1 VFKLEGEQSEMS
13 EVDSEN
19 STFQEP
25 SVTTSI
31 LANIPNCL
39 HTILQENVQRTSERG
54 KSILVSSNNLA
65 NRFILERWGIR
76 SSQRRRYKNLFSTVR
91 KQCRALFRNY
101 LLRGNVVWKTQTEE
115 FAFGVFK
122 FDEVRGNLILG
133 FVPPCGYLDWRYVS
147 DET

>member
-1 VFKLEGEQSEMS
+1 MS
-13 EVDSEN
+13 ELDSED

-25 SVTTSI
+25 LITTSI
-31 LANIPNCL
+31 LANIPDCL
-39 HTILQENVQRTSERG
+39 HAMLQDNVQRTAARRT
-54 KSILVSSNNLA
+54 SILVSSNNLA

-76 SSQRRRYKNLFSTVR
+76 SSQRRRYKNLFGAVR

-101 LLRGNVVWKTQTEE
+101 LSRGSITWKYQNNELS
-115 FAFGVFK
+115 FGVFK

-133 FVPPCGYLDWRYVS
+133 FVPPCGYLNWRYVS